1 MSVMLSYIERNN
13 GIDKELL
20 YKMRD
25 AMVEKAAESMEKPT
39 EDVYLIIDQLVAKI
53 KWKQLNNY

>member
-39 EDVYLIIDQLVAKI
+39 EDVYLLIDQLVAKI